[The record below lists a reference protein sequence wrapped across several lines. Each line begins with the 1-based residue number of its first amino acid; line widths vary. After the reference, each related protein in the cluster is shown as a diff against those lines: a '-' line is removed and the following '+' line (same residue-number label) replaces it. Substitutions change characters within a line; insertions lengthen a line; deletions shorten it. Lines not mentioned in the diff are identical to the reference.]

1 MKREDRFL
9 RKTEFDPKMC
19 SSPGGVPSPTH
30 TIIQKKMF
38 TRAPLKKW
46 MLEQLTVDLG
56 GDVSKTNA
64 GYDSLELYIKAPL
77 RRKDGTEKA
86 FIFCY

>member
-1 MKREDRFL
+1 
-9 RKTEFDPKMC
+9 
-19 SSPGGVPSPTH
+19 
-30 TIIQKKMF
+30 MF

-46 MLEQLTVDLG
+46 MLQQLNVDLG
-56 GDVSKTNA
+56 GDISKTND

>member
-1 MKREDRFL
+1 
-9 RKTEFDPKMC
+9 MC

-46 MLEQLTVDLG
+46 MLEQLNVDLG
-56 GDVSKTNA
+56 GDISKTND

-77 RRKDGTEKA
+77 RRKMVLRRRLFFAIT
-86 FIFCY
+86 IRTTY